1 MESVRNK
8 SARRSKV
15 RQIGMLQKII
25 ILGDKKSLLQCG
37 KGGVIQNL
45 AQRCFHR
52 HKSLKKCPLQQ
63 KSVAQWVCATLLL
76 ARLLRNAFLLPAV
89 DPCRQIQAIQVR
101 FNAESVFVKTRYL
114 VKRHFSYCK

>member
-45 AQRCFHR
+45 AQRSFHR
-52 HKSLKKCPLQQ
+52 HKSLKKWPLQQ

-76 ARLLRNAFLLPAV
+76 ARLLRNAFCYPAV
-89 DPCRQIQAIQVR
+89 NHAKISFLGKKALGPSPSISLW
-101 FNAESVFVKTRYL
+101 FNR
-114 VKRHFSYCK
+114 